1 MSWIP
6 VKHLPI
12 AQDLSGLSR
21 YLHSKGLVHRI
32 TDEGDRQTLW
42 VAHPEIAPA
51 VAVLAERW
59 LAGDLMQV
67 GEDSTL
73 QARPTPAV
81 RLGPG
86 PREVPWTMGLIAFS
100 ILGALVL
107 MTPWANVLVP
117 LLTFQDFS
125 LTHTGPVFVPVAEG
139 IGSGELWRL
148 FTPAFLHF
156 GVFHIVFNSLWLWEL
171 GRRVEVALGWRQY
184 LLMVL
189 VTGVAANVTQYFWSG
204 PSLFG
209 GMSGVVYAL
218 VGYIW
223 MRQRQAPHPALAIP
237 PGIIGFM
244 LVFLV
249 IALTGIIDQFMQ
261 GSVANGAHV
270 GGLMAGMAWGIFGS
284 RRERF

>member
-21 YLHSKGLVHRI
+21 YLHSKGLAHRI

-42 VAHPEIAPA
+42 VAHPEMAQP

-59 LAGDLMQV
+59 LAGDLVQTAS
-67 GEDSTL
+67 D
-73 QARPTPAV
+73 PAAQT
-81 RLGPG
+81 RSAPLIRIGPS
-86 PREVPWTMGLIAFS
+86 PREVPWTLGLIVLS
-100 ILGALVL
+100 VLGALVL
-107 MTPWANVLVP
+107 MTPWANMLVP

-125 LTHTGPVFVPVAEG
+125 LTYSGPAFVPVADG

-156 GVFHIVFNSLWLWEL
+156 GVFHIMFNSLWLWEL
-171 GRRVEVALGWRQY
+171 GRRLEVVLGWRQY
-184 LLMVL
+184 LLLVV
-189 VTGVAANVTQYFWSG
+189 VTGIAANVTQYFWSG

-223 MRQRQAPHPALAIP
+223 MRQRQSPHPALAIP

-249 IALTGIIDQFMQ
+249 IGLTGLIDQLIQ

-270 GGLMAGMAWGIFGS
+270 GGLMAGMAWGIFGG
-284 RRERF
+284 RRQRF